1 MAGRIAL
8 VGIGPGDPRQ
18 MTLAAH
24 EAITAAEVIIGY
36 RPYLELIA
44 ESIGDQQ
51 QRIVS
56 GMTEELERCRAALEQ
71 ARAGQRVALISSG
84 DVGVFGMAAPLFEL
98 LFAEGWRPGADI
110 EVTVVP
116 GITAASSCAAQLGA
130 PLSHDFCTI
139 SLSDQL
145 TPWAVIAERLDA
157 AARADFVIAL
167 YNPRSRRRRAHI
179 LKARE
184 ILLRHRPAE
193 TPVAIVESA
202 YRDGERSELC
212 TLADFTDVE
221 ISMLSTVIIGNRS
234 TRVRDGLMLTPRG
247 YERKYALADGRVRPG
262 ERAGWALGEG
272 GDLETF
278 EHGPRLVPVA
288 NAAGSGGAGATGA
301 SPNHGTVEP
310 IGAGVDCTDVEQGPA
325 DAGAEAA
332 LACVQETD
340 REAHSGA
347 GAVRDCPA
355 LFLSATSSGQGK
367 TTLAAALA
375 RHHHRAGRRVRVF
388 KIGPDFLDPMI
399 LARASGAEVERLDLW
414 MVGEPA
420 CRRLLYEA
428 AGEADLILVEGAM
441 GLFDGT
447 PSGADLAERFGLPAA
462 VLIDAR
468 GMGQTFGALALG
480 LAQYR
485 PGLRLA
491 GVIANRVGSERHV
504 EMISDGMPS
513 EVPFLGALPRL
524 DEAVLPSR
532 HLGLVQ
538 AAEIA
543 DLEQRLDAA
552 AARLAGTALVEL
564 PPPVAFQ
571 APAPGFEPEPDTERM
586 SALTP
591 RRAPEPA
598 PELAPALRPKPAPL
612 LVGRRI
618 AVAHDAAFSF
628 LYAANLRLLRSL
640 GAELSLFSP
649 LRDSAVAADAIYLP
663 GGYPELHL
671 ETLAANQAMQRSLRD
686 HVDAGKPLYAE
697 CGGMLSLLETLTDK
711 EGRSGCLAG
720 LLPGHGRLQP
730 RLAGLG
736 MQSLA
741 TPAGA
746 LRGHS
751 FHHSTMETPLTP
763 STYGIRQR
771 DGGRGEPVY
780 RHGSLTASY
789 LHLYFP
795 SAPAAAAALFID
807 ESRL

>member
-1 MAGRIAL
+1 MTGQIAL
-8 VGIGPGDPRQ
+8 VGIGPGAPAQ

-24 EAITAAEVIIGY
+24 EAIAGAEVIVGY

-44 ESIGDQQ
+44 ALIAARPGEP
-51 QRIVS
+51 RIIAS
-56 GMTEELERCRAALEQ
+56 GMTEELARCRAALEQ
-71 ARAGQRVALISSG
+71 ARAGRRVALISSG

-98 LFAEGWRPGADI
+98 LFAEGWRPGRDVA
-110 EVTVVP
+110 VVVVP
-116 GITAASSCAAQLGA
+116 GITAASSCAARLGA
-130 PLSHDFCTI
+130 PLSHDFCAI

-167 YNPRSRRRRAHI
+167 YNPRSRRRQEHI
-179 LKARE
+179 LKARD

-202 YRDGERSELC
+202 YRDGERRELR
-212 TLADFTDVE
+212 TLADFTDAE
-221 ISMLSTVIIGNRS
+221 ISMLSTLIIGNGS
-234 TRVRDGLMLTPRG
+234 TRVRTGLMLTPRG

-262 ERAGWALGEG
+262 ERPGQALRGRGGVEHADAEMERPNVEADRTEAG
-272 GDLETF
+272 GDRP
-278 EHGPRLVPVA
+278 HA
-288 NAAGSGGAGATGA
+288 W
-301 SPNHGTVEP
+301 
-310 IGAGVDCTDVEQGPA
+310 A
-325 DAGAEAA
+325 DAALERSRETRYEA
-332 LACVQETD
+332 
-340 REAHSGA
+340 RSGDSA
-347 GAVRDCPA
+347 IRHCPA

-375 RHHHRAGRRVRVF
+375 RHHRRAGRRVRVF

-399 LARASGAEVERLDLW
+399 LERASGAEVEPLDLW
-414 MVGEPA
+414 MVGESA

-428 AGEADLILVEGAM
+428 AAEADLILVEGAM

-447 PSGADLAERFGLPAA
+447 PSGADLAERFGLPVA

-491 GVIANRVGSERHV
+491 GVIANRVGSERHA
-504 EMISDGMPS
+504 EMIGEGIPS

-524 DEAVLPSR
+524 DEAALPSR

-552 AARLAGTALVEL
+552 AARLAETALADL
-564 PPPVAFQ
+564 PPSVAFR
-571 APAPGFEPEPDTERM
+571 APASEL
-586 SALTP
+586 ATP
-591 RRAPEPA
+591 SAPEPRSGLASA
-598 PELAPALRPKPAPL
+598 PTPKPKSKPAPHL
-612 LVGRRI
+612 AGLHI
-618 AVAHDAAFSF
+618 AVARDAAFSF
-628 LYAANLRLLRSL
+628 LYAANLRLLRAL
-640 GAELSLFSP
+640 GAELRLFSP
-649 LRDSAVAADAIYLP
+649 LRDSAVEADAIYLP

-671 ETLAANQAMQRSLRD
+671 EPLAGNQAMQRALRA
-686 HVDAGKPLYAE
+686 HVEAGKPLYAE
-697 CGGMLSLLETLTDK
+697 CGGMLYLLETLTDK
-711 EGRSGCLAG
+711 DGRSGRLAG

-736 MQSLA
+736 MQRLA
-741 TPAGA
+741 TPAGE

-763 STYGIRQR
+763 SRYSIRQC

-795 SAPAAAAALFID
+795 SAPEAAAALFI
-807 ESRL
+807 